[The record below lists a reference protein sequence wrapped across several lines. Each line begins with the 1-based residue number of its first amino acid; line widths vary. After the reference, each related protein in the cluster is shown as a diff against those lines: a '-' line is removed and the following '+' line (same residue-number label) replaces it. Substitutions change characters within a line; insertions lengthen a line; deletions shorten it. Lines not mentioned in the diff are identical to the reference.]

1 MTATPSAA
9 QREWTVDKS
18 AQSIAVTCAVA
29 VTVFFA
35 SGLLNGGF
43 HMDYQTRYNM
53 MLVWSAIAGGIGVSA
68 CHAWLAY
75 NRDIGGIRDIPWAA
89 EAVWTLAY
97 GAVLWLFA
105 ALTDMSRI
113 NTSGFEQN
121 TPVARIPVEWGMWVP
136 LLIAASL
143 SLLYAH
149 RRGMLRWATILL
161 PLQAL
166 WWSATLLT
174 ASTI

>member
-1 MTATPSAA
+1 MTATPSVP
-9 QREWTVDKS
+9 QGRWTVYRS
-18 AQSIAVTCAVA
+18 VQSITVTCVVA
-29 VTVFFA
+29 VTVFFVA
-35 SGLLNGGF
+35 GVLNGGF
-43 HMDYQTRYNM
+43 HLDHQTRYNM

-75 NRDIGGIRDIPWAA
+75 NRDIGGIRDIPGAS

-105 ALTDMSRI
+105 AFTDKSRI
-113 NTSGFEQN
+113 DTSGFEQN
-121 TPVARIPVEWGMWVP
+121 TPVPRVPVEWGMWVP
-136 LLIAASL
+136 LVVAASV
-143 SLLYAH
+143 SLLYAR

-166 WWSATLLT
+166 WWSATLVT
-174 ASTI
+174 AH